1 MVKNE
6 EASAPNGSGVKNTG
20 SDRGHAAVKLTVLC
34 IVMYACSYLCRK
46 SFDSNVNEIMAFYG
60 QAKAAVGLIGTC
72 FFVTYAVGQIFHGM
86 MCKYYKP
93 RPVMFIMAAA
103 ISALN
108 VIMGVIPKTGFTA
121 LKYVWALNGLLSA
134 SLWSLLILTLHS
146 CTASKYR
153 PMIIFACTLP
163 VTAGTFLV
171 YGTSAIMSLIGNFR
185 LTFYVSAAVF
195 FAAALVWLFT
205 SKSLIDRC
213 KAERAELD
221 GAEPDKST
229 SEKTNAGVVKEKFK
243 IPASFYV
250 TFAFL
255 ALFAIAHMIIRDGV
269 NTWMPTILTE
279 RFHMANWTSVLLTTA
294 RPLVAFVGSFTMIR
308 VDKKIKNYVL
318 ECGIVFALAGV
329 FLLVL
334 VLCGNAGGWLVTFLP
349 LVIVYCMMCGING
362 LITAI
367 YPMSVDKRINAGM
380 VAGLVDGFCY
390 VGSAISGY
398 GIGAIS
404 DGSNGWGTVFVLF
417 LVIALACAA
426 FAFALTFIVKRKT
439 APTAVVPETAAA
451 DETLETSEGAAFAE
465 ANSESVA
472 STEQSGGEEPPKSN
486 GESAAE

>member
-1 MVKNE
+1 
-6 EASAPNGSGVKNTG
+6 
-20 SDRGHAAVKLTVLC
+20 
-34 IVMYACSYLCRK
+34 
-46 SFDSNVNEIMAFYG
+46 
-60 QAKAAVGLIGTC
+60 
-72 FFVTYAVGQIFHGM
+72 
-86 MCKYYKP
+86 
-93 RPVMFIMAAA
+93 
-103 ISALN
+103 
-108 VIMGVIPKTGFTA
+108 
-121 LKYVWALNGLLSA
+121 
-134 SLWSLLILTLHS
+134 
-146 CTASKYR
+146 
-153 PMIIFACTLP
+153 
-163 VTAGTFLV
+163 
-171 YGTSAIMSLIGNFR
+171 
-185 LTFYVSAAVF
+185 
-195 FAAALVWLFT
+195 
-205 SKSLIDRC
+205 
-213 KAERAELD
+213 
-221 GAEPDKST
+221 
-229 SEKTNAGVVKEKFK
+229 
-243 IPASFYV
+243 
-250 TFAFL
+250 
-255 ALFAIAHMIIRDGV
+255 
-269 NTWMPTILTE
+269 
-279 RFHMANWTSVLLTTA
+279 
-294 RPLVAFVGSFTMIR
+294 MIR

-318 ECGIVFALAGV
+318 ECGMVFALAGV

-465 ANSESVA
+465 ASSERVA